1 MYPYP
6 VKREQGVKKFKEG
19 RMRFF
24 SLNKMEFFLV
34 NTHTHDMEDWG
45 REVKKL
51 DRENEIFFLE
61 YNGIFL

>member
-1 MYPYP
+1 
-6 VKREQGVKKFKEG
+6 
-19 RMRFF
+19 MRFF

-61 YNGIFL
+61 YIQVFLFSN

>member
-1 MYPYP
+1 
-6 VKREQGVKKFKEG
+6 
-19 RMRFF
+19 MRFF

-51 DRENEIFFLE
+51 DRENEIYLMSMKNKFSV
-61 YNGIFL
+61 I